1 MKGSLFCLSI
11 FWAIGICSAELL
23 AQDRSLNLPAA
34 SKTQPENQTT
44 AQIQQTAEAIQ
55 TKSLNDEGKTVAP
68 EIGHEQDSMMIIPK
82 SSAPKATNTVTQ
94 LENSNP
100 PLGPGQT
107 NSQIIATTQQGLA
120 LPETLSCNREMMI
133 SYGFKGNL
141 QPLEQPHKYCPS
153 IQQNCCHIDD
163 EEMAMNYWNKN
174 IRHKIERYYDVYL
187 ISLKYVLGFS
197 PEVYLLARDFE
208 KSSMLQCQRAAT
220 DFLSMEL
227 TNELTIRLF
236 NTYVTT
242 LMRLGDLRRGFYCTL
257 CDARTQSKLKDFW
270 ASKNL
275 FHQSRIYYSKSF
287 CQRLVDDTIEA
298 SFFTTTYL
306 KRYSENMVTLMNC
319 KSGSNTRL
327 TYDLSYETRRQIKEC
342 YYFNKRYF
350 FYFCENYCEK
360 FNLTRAAELFDGDIL
375 NLKKFVDHIRKYR
388 KSVFKYTTNNI
399 LMDGMTFEENYLE
412 DITPEVL
419 RDVVFFRAGGSTQQ
433 VMLDRFKT
441 DVIYI
446 GGMDPY
452 LAIENSKFE
461 LEISSALTLKSLASV
476 ILALAMLLLS

>member
-174 IRHKIERYYDVYL
+174 IPTCTSSRSSTCLDSAPKSTCWPEISRRALCFSANER
-187 ISLKYVLGFS
+187 
-197 PEVYLLARDFE
+197 
-208 KSSMLQCQRAAT
+208 
-220 DFLSMEL
+220 
-227 TNELTIRLF
+227 
-236 NTYVTT
+236 
-242 LMRLGDLRRGFYCTL
+242 
-257 CDARTQSKLKDFW
+257 
-270 ASKNL
+270 
-275 FHQSRIYYSKSF
+275 
-287 CQRLVDDTIEA
+287 
-298 SFFTTTYL
+298 
-306 KRYSENMVTLMNC
+306 
-319 KSGSNTRL
+319 RL
-327 TYDLSYETRRQIKEC
+327 TFSQW
-342 YYFNKRYF
+342 
-350 FYFCENYCEK
+350 
-360 FNLTRAAELFDGDIL
+360 
-375 NLKKFVDHIRKYR
+375 
-388 KSVFKYTTNNI
+388 
-399 LMDGMTFEENYLE
+399 
-412 DITPEVL
+412 
-419 RDVVFFRAGGSTQQ
+419 
-433 VMLDRFKT
+433 
-441 DVIYI
+441 
-446 GGMDPY
+446 
-452 LAIENSKFE
+452 
-461 LEISSALTLKSLASV
+461 SSQTSSP
-476 ILALAMLLLS
+476 